1 LIDAMA
7 STSTAASA
15 ETAPLQLL
23 RHESELGSWEMVRRP
38 PAPALAGLVDGTYC
52 GWTETMS
59 PGPIR
64 RELPTTKVPLI
75 FNFGAG
81 YRIGAPGGAIE
92 QGEVHASF
100 AAGLYESFAETQ
112 ATGPT
117 RGLQV
122 DLTPLGALRLLG
134 LPLSDLAGRGVAL
147 ADVLG
152 AGGQSLIERLAE
164 GDQGGGAWETRFRI
178 LDEVLLARLASA
190 AEPSPPV
197 AWALRRLETSG
208 GRAPIAPLAAAVGW
222 SQKHLIERFRRCFGA
237 TPKRLARIVRFS
249 GFAERLGRASRVD
262 WAGMALA
269 SGYYDQA
276 HLIRDCRAFAGCT
289 PRGLL
294 ARRLPGGGWLGGAE
308 PAGPA
313 AARG

>member
-1 LIDAMA
+1 MALDAA
-7 STSTAASA
+7 GSPPS
-15 ETAPLQLL
+15 QVL
-23 RHESELGSWEMVRRP
+23 RHESELGSWEMVRR
-38 PAPALAGLVDGTYC
+38 APAAPLAGLVEGTYC
-52 GWTETMS
+52 GWAETFS

-81 YRIGAPGGAIE
+81 YRVGSPGGTIE
-92 QGEVHASF
+92 LAELHGSF
-100 AAGLYESFAETQ
+100 VAGLYESFAETQ

-117 RGLQV
+117 SGLQV
-122 DLTPLGALRLLG
+122 DLTPLGALRLLS
-134 LPLSDLAGRGVAL
+134 PPMSDLAGRGVAL

-164 GDQGGGAWETRFRI
+164 TKDGGDGWEACFRI
-178 LDEVLLARLASA
+178 LDEALLARLGAA
-190 AEPSPPV
+190 AEPSAPV
-197 AWALRRLETSG
+197 VWALRRLEASG
-208 GRAPIAPLAAAVGW
+208 GRTPIAPLAAAVGW
-222 SQKHLIERFRRCFGA
+222 SQKHLIERFRRCFGT

-249 GFAERLGRASRVD
+249 GFAERLGQASRVD

-276 HLIRDCRAFAGCT
+276 HLIRDCRAFTGCT

-294 ARRLPGGGWLGGAE
+294 ARRLPEGGWLGGTEAT
-308 PAGPA
+308 APA
-313 AARG
+313 AATRR

>member
-1 LIDAMA
+1 MALDAA
-7 STSTAASA
+7 GS
-15 ETAPLQLL
+15 PLAQVF
-23 RHESELGSWEMVRRP
+23 RHESDLGGWEMVRRP
-38 PAPALAGLVDGTYC
+38 PAPPLAGLVDGTYC
-52 GWTETMS
+52 GWAETFS

-81 YRIGAPGGAIE
+81 YRIGSPGGAIE
-92 QGEVHASF
+92 RGEVHGSF
-100 AAGLYESFAETQ
+100 VAGLYESFAETQ

-117 RGLQV
+117 GGLQV

-134 LPLSDLAGRGVAL
+134 LPLADIAGRGVAL

-152 AGGQSLIERLAE
+152 PGGQSLIEQLAE
-164 GDQGGGAWETRFRI
+164 GGGWEARFRV
-178 LDEVLLARLASA
+178 LDEVLLARLSASS
-190 AEPSPPV
+190 EPSPPV
-197 AWALRRLETSG
+197 VWALRRLEESG
-208 GRAPIAPLAAAVGW
+208 GQAPVVPLAAAVGW

-237 TPKRLARIVRFS
+237 TPKRFARIVRFS
-249 GFAERLGRASRVD
+249 RFAERLGRASRVD

-294 ARRLPGGGWLGGAE
+294 ARRLPEGGWLGGADL
-308 PAGPA
+308 AGPTPA
-313 AARG
+313 ADG